1 MGAICWCKDEGK
13 AYETIS
19 FMRSDWQAI
28 RSIPYMALC
37 DCSWKSP
44 VLSTVQL
51 ANREQTKSSRET
63 SSRSH
68 AHSAYFTRLNI
79 TNRAHVSKKTKE
91 LAMNIATQSIS
102 TPMLS
107 QQSNFKTIFPFF
119 PYPKK

>member
-51 ANREQTKSSRET
+51 AIQSKPSP
-63 SSRSH
+63 H
-68 AHSAYFTRLNI
+68 AKPVVEAMRAQRLFH
-79 TNRAHVSKKTKE
+79 T
-91 LAMNIATQSIS
+91 TQHH
-102 TPMLS
+102 
-107 QQSNFKTIFPFF
+107 Q
-119 PYPKK
+119 